1 MLNKLFFIYVAKN
14 EEWKQRYEED
24 WAYVSSMARFFKW
37 WIKHEFDIDVALE
50 SDILPVIPGKI
61 FDRPSLAYL
70 LKDHSERG
78 DSIFHFYLPYFK
90 PLWTDCRPLDGYHA
104 DNFGM
109 VTWHRPKT
117 LSASSDKNEKYF
129 ADNNCAQIS
138 HIISHEFLR
147 RGTKKRKEYFTDIHK
162 LWNLHLDGS
171 EPFLY
176 YNRHFKRVSTNS
188 EYRYITM
195 DLTKL

>member
-24 WAYVSSMARFFKW
+24 WTYVSSMARFFKW

-61 FDRPSLAYL
+61 FDKPSLAYL

-78 DSIFHFYLPYFK
+78 GSIFHFYLPYFK

-109 VTWHRPKT
+109 VTWHRPKP

-147 RGTKKRKEYFTDIHK
+147 RGAKKRKEYFTDIHK

-188 EYRYITM
+188 EYRYVTM

>member
-1 MLNKLFFIYVAKN
+1 LLNKLFFIYVAKN
-14 EEWKQRYEED
+14 EDWKQRYEED
-24 WAYVSSMARFFKW
+24 WNYVSSMTRFFKW
-37 WIKHEFDIDVALE
+37 WIKHEFDIDITLE
-50 SDILPVIPGKI
+50 ADILPIIPGKI

-78 DSIFHFYLPYFK
+78 NSVFHFYLPYFK

-109 VTWHRPKT
+109 VTWHRPKH
-117 LSASSDKNEKYF
+117 LYSSSDENEKYF

-138 HIISHEFLR
+138 HILSHEFLR
-147 RGTKKRKEYFTDIHK
+147 RSDKKRKVYFDDIHK

-171 EPFLY
+171 EQFLY
-176 YNRHFKRVSTNS
+176 YNRHFKRVSQS
-188 EYRYITM
+188 GGYKYITI